1 MTRPLVLVDL
11 DDTLFQSR
19 RKCPAVEA
27 GHLGLAAEASNGR
40 HSYATRA
47 QGNLFAWLS
56 QTAEVVP
63 VTARGSEAY
72 ARVRLPFRHG
82 AVLANGAVILLP
94 DGLEDASWRAEVAGA
109 LAGVGGDLERLLDRG
124 RRLAHDAGLRLR
136 SWIVREGGLGAY
148 AVFKDD
154 ADEDGAGLAALA
166 GALDAAYWKPVQSG
180 LEDETDSAAVQR
192 LSGLPADRILPERYR
207 LKTPASPHL
216 AAAID
221 GVSIDVDAL
230 DPPPTPRPPTGRPAR
245 GRPGGSSAPS
255 PSRTRRTTSSRCRR
269 GPSSAGRWSS
279 LRMCP

>member
-27 GHLGLAAEASNGR
+27 GHLALAAEASNGR

-82 AVLANGAVILLP
+82 AVLTNGAVILRP
-94 DGLEDASWRAEVAGA
+94 DGREDAAWRAEVAGA

-154 ADEDGAGLAALA
+154 ADADGAGLAVLA
-166 GALDAAYWKPVQSG
+166 GALAAPPGWTLHRNGNNMAYIPSCISKRRACERLLTGVRRSDPGRLVVG
-180 LEDETDSAAVQR
+180 IGDS
-192 LSGLPADRILPERYR
+192 
-207 LKTPASPHL
+207 
-216 AAAID
+216 
-221 GVSIDVDAL
+221 VSDLGFMTLCDLMA
-230 DPPPTPRPPTGRPAR
+230 T
-245 GRPGGSSAPS
+245 
-255 PSRTRRTTSSRCRR
+255 PSRGQLADLLAGVLAEGRVPAPGDVVPDPDVPVSGTVTR
-269 GPSSAGRWSS
+269 
-279 LRMCP
+279 

>member
-19 RKCPAVEA
+19 RKCPAVEV
-27 GHLGLAAEASNGR
+27 GHLALAAEASNGR
-40 HSYATRA
+40 HSYTTRA

-72 ARVRLPFRHG
+72 ARVRLPFQHG

-94 DGLEDASWRAEVAGA
+94 DGREDAAWHTEVAGA

-154 ADEDGAGLAALA
+154 ADADGAGLAALA
-166 GALDAAYWKPVQSG
+166 GALAAPPGWTLHRNGNNLAYIPGCISKRRACEHLLTGVRGSDPGRLVVG
-180 LEDETDSAAVQR
+180 IGDS
-192 LSGLPADRILPERYR
+192 
-207 LKTPASPHL
+207 
-216 AAAID
+216 
-221 GVSIDVDAL
+221 VSDLGFMSLCDLMA
-230 DPPPTPRPPTGRPAR
+230 T
-245 GRPGGSSAPS
+245 
-255 PSRTRRTTSSRCRR
+255 PSRGQLADLLAGVLAEGRVPAPGDVVPDLNSPVSGTVTR
-269 GPSSAGRWSS
+269 
-279 LRMCP
+279 